1 MADCIHLDGSAL
13 SISDVCAVARNST
26 PVGAPGQTL
35 DQLATKRARLEQIAA
50 DGEPHYGVN
59 TGFGS
64 LSRCRVNDN
73 QLADLQLNLIR
84 SHAAGAGD
92 PLPVDVVRATML
104 LLAASLSRGLSGV
117 RPVVVESIID
127 LLNAGITP
135 IVPSVGSV
143 GASGDLAPLAHI
155 ALTLLGE
162 GDVFLG
168 GRRVSASRALA
179 EKNLRPIALHA
190 KEGLALIN
198 GTHLMAARG
207 ALLVHDTDRLLRSA
221 CVAGAMSID
230 GCKATD
236 SYLNAHVAEARRHEG
251 VSTAAHILRM
261 LLSGSEILPS
271 HREADPRVQDPYSF
285 RCQPAVL
292 GAVLDGISYVR
303 KELEQE
309 LGAVTDNPLLVGEQG
324 REELVSA
331 GNFHGMPIALPLD
344 HLTLAITHIAGMS
357 ERRVFHM
364 LSGSDPQSGLTPYLA
379 TEPGVTSGLMITQY
393 TAAACCNELIG
404 LCTPATVANIST
416 SAGIEDYNSFGPR
429 AASKAAR
436 AVELAEIVVAIEL
449 LTAAQAIESHRPL
462 KTGERL
468 EHAHRVIR
476 EHVPALKADRSP
488 APDIETLA
496 ELIRSDAFSEL
507 FD

>member
-1 MADCIHLDGSAL
+1 MAECILLDGSPLTVSQIA
-13 SISDVCAVARNST
+13 AAARDQ
-26 PVGAPGQTL
+26 APIEIDGPTL
-35 DQLATKRARLEQIAA
+35 KRLATSRARLEQIAG

-64 LSRCRVNDN
+64 LSRCRVDDD
-73 QLADLQLNLIR
+73 QLNDLQVNLIR
-84 SHAAGAGD
+84 SHAAGAGE

-117 RPVVVESIID
+117 RPVLVESIVA
-127 LLNAGITP
+127 LLNTGITP
-135 IVPSVGSV
+135 MVPSVGSV

-155 ALTLLGE
+155 ALALFGE
-162 GDVFLG
+162 GEVRLA
-168 GRRVSASRALA
+168 RSTMPAARALA
-179 EKNLRPIALHA
+179 EKGLTPITLHA

-198 GTHLMAARG
+198 GTHLMAAR
-207 ALLVHDTDRLLRSA
+207 ASLLIRDTDRLLRA
-221 CVAGAMSID
+221 AFVAGAMSID

-236 SYLNAHVAEARRHEG
+236 SFLHPDVARARRHAG
-251 VSTAAHILRM
+251 VSRAAANLRG
-261 LLSGSEILPS
+261 LLEGSEILPS
-271 HREADPRVQDPYSF
+271 HRNGDPRVQDPYSF

-292 GAVLDGISYVR
+292 GAVLDSIEYVR

-309 LGAVTDNPLLVGEQG
+309 LGSVTDNPLLVGDPGQ
-324 REELVSA
+324 EELVSA

-344 HLTLAITHIAGMS
+344 HLSLAITHIAGMS

-364 LSGSDPQSGLTPYLA
+364 LSGSDPQSGLSPYLA
-379 TEPGVTSGLMITQY
+379 TQPGVTSGLMITQY

-429 AASKAAR
+429 SAAKARR

-449 LTAAQAIESHRPL
+449 LGAAQAIEMHRPL
-462 KTGERL
+462 KTGHRL
-468 EHAHRVIR
+468 EQAHRLIR
-476 EHVPALKADRSP
+476 QRVPALSSDRSP
-488 APDIETLA
+488 SPDIEA
-496 ELIRSDAFSEL
+496 IVQIIRSDAFVDL